1 MKWVRNFSHIPF
13 LLYVLTAINYMDIM
27 CFIDKNLTELK
38 ELKFPKLKAERFF
51 KGEIIKKPSFKR

>member
-1 MKWVRNFSHIPF
+1 
-13 LLYVLTAINYMDIM
+13 M